1 MIWILLFLAVLLGV
15 ALPVQVGVNA
25 QLRVGVGHPM
35 VAATLSFAVGTL
47 GLLAVT
53 ALLRPGLPAA
63 GAALRMPW
71 WTWTGGLLGA
81 LYIAS
86 TIILAP
92 KLGAAAL
99 LAAIVAG
106 QMLASLVL
114 DHFGLLGFPVLPIS
128 PMRVAAVLL
137 IIIGVLMLQVPKA

>member
-1 MIWILLFLAVLLGV
+1 MSWLLLAVAVLIGV
-15 ALPVQVGVNA
+15 VLPVQVGVNA

-53 ALLRPGLPAA
+53 AVLRPGLPAVSA
-63 GAALRMPW
+63 MARIPW

-86 TIILAP
+86 TIVLAP

-114 DHFGLLGFPVLPIS
+114 DHFGLLGFPVLPVT
-128 PMRVAAVLL
+128 PVRVAAVLL